1 MKCEMTLKC
10 VQQMA
15 CINHSKQHQVDSV
28 QRLIQKPTCSAT
40 STKEVECPKTVPP
53 ARIELATPGLGI
65 LFIAP
70 SRHFTDL
77 HNMFIIC

>member
-15 CINHSKQHQVDSV
+15 YINHSKEHQIDAV
-28 QRLIQKPTCSAT
+28 QRLIQKPTGTAT
-40 STKEVECPKTVPP
+40 STKEVECLKTVPP

-65 LFIAP
+65 LCSI
-70 SRHFTDL
+70 H
-77 HNMFIIC
+77 